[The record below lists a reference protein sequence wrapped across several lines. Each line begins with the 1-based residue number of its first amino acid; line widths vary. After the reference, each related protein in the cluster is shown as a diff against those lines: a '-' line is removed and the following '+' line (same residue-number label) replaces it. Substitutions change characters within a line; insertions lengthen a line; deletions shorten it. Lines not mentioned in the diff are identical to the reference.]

1 MGNLLTL
8 SCSLQVLRSIS
19 AVDLSI
25 LKPHLPDL
33 VAPICHFL
41 ADTTGP
47 TKVAAQR
54 TIVRL
59 LQLNEGQDE
68 AQQFLASGKAG
79 GTARQV
85 LTEPTL
91 RTLGKMPLED
101 EDADWS

>member
-1 MGNLLTL
+1 M
-8 SCSLQVLRSIS
+8 LRSIS
-19 AVDLSI
+19 ATKLDI

-41 ADTTGP
+41 ADTSGP

-54 TIVRL
+54 TLVRL
-59 LQLNEGQDE
+59 LQLHEGQDE
-68 AQQFLASGKAG
+68 AQHFLASGKAG
-79 GTARQV
+79 ATARQI